1 MTAEQWM
8 SREKMAAEM
17 RQLEGEKCDLSIEV
31 TFLKDKLKQ
40 ARDESEA
47 RTLEADTLKLR
58 IAKATQVLLRC
69 KFVGH
74 PRRQDPHVQGRK

>member
-1 MTAEQWM
+1 
-8 SREKMAAEM
+8 M
-17 RQLEGEKCDLSIEV
+17 RQLEGEKFDLSIEV

-58 IAKATQVLLRC
+58 IAKATRVCLPQTARHAPTYKHKLPFFGVHA
-69 KFVGH
+69 KGM
-74 PRRQDPHVQGRK
+74 